1 MRDGLYNWSWRNV
14 PFESSGDG
22 QGERC
27 FLAPA
32 KDHARMKRGTLL
44 HPELS
49 RVIARLGHGDALV
62 IADAGLPIPPGV
74 ERIDLAFAPGKP
86 AFMDVLEAV
95 LAEMQVERATLA
107 TEVKSAAPAFHER
120 LQARLASLP
129 KLVGLGVDFVSHE
142 ELKRL
147 SRGAAAVVRTGE
159 FTPYANVVLYSGV
172 VF

>member
-1 MRDGLYNWSWRNV
+1 
-14 PFESSGDG
+14 
-22 QGERC
+22 
-27 FLAPA
+27 
-32 KDHARMKRGTLL
+32 MKRGTLL

-86 AFMDVLEAV
+86 AFMDVLEAI

-129 KLVGLGVDFVSHE
+129 KLVERGVDFVSHE

-147 SRGAAAVVRTGE
+147 SHGAAAVVRTGE

>member
-1 MRDGLYNWSWRNV
+1 
-14 PFESSGDG
+14 
-22 QGERC
+22 
-27 FLAPA
+27 
-32 KDHARMKRGTLL
+32 MKRGALL

-49 RVIARLGHGDALV
+49 RVIASLGHGDALI

-95 LAEMQVERATLA
+95 LTEMQVERAILA
-107 TEVKSAAPAFHER
+107 TEVKAAAPGFHQR
-120 LQARLASLP
+120 LQGKLMSLP
-129 KLVGLGVDFVSHE
+129 KVGERGVDFVSHE

-147 SRGAAAVVRTGE
+147 SQKAAAVVRTGE